1 MDGIETPVASP
12 APVASAP
19 AAPAP
24 VAEVAPAAPVAP
36 VTAPV
41 TAPQGQ
47 SVTEILKG
55 LNWVE
60 IGFGVLGSAALFYM
74 IYYYRYNI
82 NTNKTLVS
90 DMQNKIDELTIK
102 VSDLSSVINEK
113 EKTQQSGA
121 DGTTFI

>member
-1 MDGIETPVASP
+1 MDGIETSAASP
-12 APVASAP
+12 APIASAP

-24 VAEVAPAAPVAP
+24 VADVAPVAP
-36 VTAPV
+36 VNAPV

-47 SVTEILKG
+47 SVTEILKS

-113 EKTQQSGA
+113 EKTQENTA